1 MQTYVIN
8 TSENRVFD
16 SNLLFELVGYNKISW
31 LDSGLDRVEMCAKS
45 IIEKQSAPMA
55 DDCRV
60 VVLVDFYSFK
70 KTLHPDRE
78 AASDYVAIYK
88 NFIEIYLLD
97 HLFDPLRHARV
108 GLDTCEVFYIQ
119 YVEQATHRYND
130 AEKEQVAHLLKLD
143 DECRRLRIERHNEKV
158 KYEEQHQTAAS
169 VKTEAA
175 KKKASKEVVDM
186 GEEKR
191 YSVFTIEYENGVL
204 EFPAESFYQN
214 DYDDDDIDELGIID
228 PNAPE
233 NQMVNGKVTFNKF
246 YQGYRTRSAQPR
258 KYGVMTRT
266 YLASGA
272 VASRAAFDNLNLSLS
287 LIRIYER
294 EDSLPHSE
302 AQNEVIPRV
311 NKTVFRNTL
320 VTAYAKIDAALAAAR
335 ENGGQNAFFALEPPE
350 EPAAFVGDMAEEE
363 ALDEDT
369 SEEEKTGLYPGD
381 TARGKKKFEEQ
392 YLTIRSFASNEKGE
406 KTPAQQK
413 AFDKLME
420 RYKRTRDAS
429 REGTAKEENKQE
441 LLKRAKKADR
451 CPSLLDYKNAIE
463 KREKSLRG
471 LLKTALSAEMGSA
484 DYTPEIA
491 RADKAYD
498 KYKAAEACMT
508 KNIVGDTVFLVL
520 TLLAMLI
527 PYAILQCA
535 DNPFSIPSLMMYGI
549 AAAVFGGIFLFSFF
563 LHFLPHLRRMDKAKL
578 QMDMVYKD
586 CVKKQKKAFEQLRRR
601 YEKELPE
608 IEKIRYQM
616 RVINY
621 LHAANAEKNRH
632 AEAHREMLE
641 RVRDV
646 LHGMMSSMQIAPD
659 PGLEVSVDGEFNINK
674 PFSANKVYKIFSIDV
689 IDEMFKNQSKEYRE

>member
-31 LDSGLDRVEMCAKS
+31 LDSGLDKVETCAKN

-70 KTLHPDRE
+70 KTLHPDKE

-143 DECRRLRIERHNEKV
+143 EECRRMRIERHNEKV
-158 KYEEQHQTAAS
+158 QYEERQKTAVSMTAES
-169 VKTEAA
+169 DG
-175 KKKASKEVVDM
+175 KKASKEVVAV

-191 YSVFTIEYENGVL
+191 YSMFTIEYENGVL

-214 DYDDDDIDELGIID
+214 DYDDDDVDELGILD

-233 NQMVNGKVTFNKF
+233 NLMVNGKVTFNKF

-302 AQNEVIPRV
+302 VQNEVIPRV
-311 NKTVFRNTL
+311 NKNVFRNTL
-320 VTAYAKIDAALAAAR
+320 VTAYAKIDAALDEAR
-335 ENGGQNAFFALEPPE
+335 ENGGQGAFYSLEPPE
-350 EPAAFVGDMAEEE
+350 ENAVFFPEEDSATQGGYAEDERH
-363 ALDEDT
+363 ARLDI
-369 SEEEKTGLYPGD
+369 EK
-381 TARGKKKFEEQ
+381 Q
-392 YLTIRSFASNEKGE
+392 YLAIRSFVSNGAGE
-406 KTPAQQK
+406 KTPAQQE

-420 RYKRTRDAS
+420 SYKRTRDAS
-429 REGTAKEENKQE
+429 REGTAKEEKKQE
-441 LLKRAKKADR
+441 LLKRAEKTDR

-463 KREKSLRG
+463 KREKQLRN
-471 LLKTALSAEMGSA
+471 LLKDALEAEIGAA
-484 DYTPEIA
+484 DYSEELA
-491 RADKAYD
+491 RADKVYD

-508 KNIVGDTVFLVL
+508 RNIVGDTAFLVL

-527 PYAILQCA
+527 PYGILQCA
-535 DNPFSIPSLMMYGI
+535 NRPFGVSAILMYTV

-563 LHFLPHLRRMDKAKL
+563 LHFLPHIRRMDKAKL
-578 QMDMVYKD
+578 QMDLIYKD
-586 CVKKQKKAFEQLRRR
+586 CLEKQKKAFEKLNRR
-601 YEKELPE
+601 YKKELPE

-616 RVINY
+616 RVIHY
-621 LHAANAEKNRH
+621 LYAANAEKNRH

-659 PGLEVSVDGEFNINK
+659 PGLEVSIEGEFNINK

-689 IDEMFKNQSKEYRE
+689 IDEMFKNQNKEYRE

>member
-31 LDSGLDRVEMCAKS
+31 LDSGLDRIETCAKS
-45 IIEKQSAPMA
+45 IVEKQSAPMA

-143 DECRRLRIERHNEKV
+143 EECRRMRIERHNEKV
-158 KYEEQHQTAAS
+158 KYEEQHQMSAS
-169 VKTEAA
+169 A
-175 KKKASKEVVDM
+175 KANDGKPKKASKEVEDM

-191 YSVFTIEYENGVL
+191 YSSFTIEYENGVL

-214 DYDDDDIDELGIID
+214 DYDDDDIDEVGYID
-228 PNAPE
+228 PGSSE

-294 EDSLPHSE
+294 EDSLPQSD

-320 VTAYAKIDAALAAAR
+320 VTSYAKIDAALAEAR
-335 ENGGQNAFFALEPPE
+335 ENGGQNAFYSLEPPE
-350 EPAAFVGDMAEEE
+350 MPGVSFEAQESDE
-363 ALDEDT
+363 ALHFEN
-369 SEEEKTGLYPGD
+369 EEKD
-381 TARGKKKFEEQ
+381 EKKTFEEQ
-392 YLTIRSFASNEKGE
+392 YLEIRSFSSNKHGE
-406 KTPAQQK
+406 KTEAQQR
-413 AFDKLME
+413 AFDALME
-420 RYKRTRDAS
+420 KYKQKRDES
-429 REGTAKEENKQE
+429 REETLKEDKKQE
-441 LLKRAKKADR
+441 LLERAKKADR

-463 KREKSLRG
+463 KREKHLRE
-471 LLKTALSAEMGSA
+471 LLKKALAAEMGAA
-484 DYTPEIA
+484 DYTEEIA

-498 KYKAAEACMT
+498 KYKAAEACMN
-508 KNIVGDTVFLVL
+508 KNIVGDAIFLAL
-520 TLLAMLI
+520 TLLVMI
-527 PYAILQCA
+527 VPYGILQCS
-535 DNPFSIPSLMMYGI
+535 DKPFSIPSLILYVI

-563 LHFLPHLRRMDKAKL
+563 LHFLPYLRRMDKAKL
-578 QMDMVYKD
+578 QMDIIYKD
-586 CVKKQKKAFEQLRRR
+586 CLKKQEKAFEQLNSR
-601 YEKELPE
+601 YTKELPE
-608 IEKIRYQM
+608 IENIRYQM

-621 LHAANAEKNRH
+621 LYAANQEKNRH

-689 IDEMFKNQSKEYRE
+689 IDEMFKNQSKE